1 MPFAKTWV
9 LNLSIAKHRAVT
21 KSRGLGISPGY
32 YECGRRLVGKENRR
46 KIETKEIPS
55 CLIPCLLVVFTRQLE
70 ILATSLQASIFE
82 SLCDNDQFYWPK
94 FCLLF
99 FHLSP
104 QVALEGLRPS
114 VPPGSST
121 QMSKLVS
128 ICWNNDPTKRPRF
141 DQILPIL
148 SKMAQ

>member
-1 MPFAKTWV
+1 MKEVYVDNFSSQQK
-9 LNLSIAKHRAVT
+9 LSKVI
-21 KSRGLGISPGY
+21 
-32 YECGRRLVGKENRR
+32 LVGKTREVCVEPMTSFWRDN
-46 KIETKEIPS
+46 
-55 CLIPCLLVVFTRQLE
+55 LVTWCKLRFAICQNMSSK
-70 ILATSLQASIFE
+70 SLYCQASVFE
-82 SLCDNDQFYWPK
+82 SLCGNNQFYWPT

-114 VPPGSST
+114 VPPGASS

-141 DQILPIL
+141 DQIIPIL
-148 SKMAQ
+148 GKMAQ